1 MTEPA
6 PEGGPAG
13 GGPGVRVRRVAPA
26 EREAWLRA
34 TGLAFSEVP
43 TAELLERDRRLLEWD
58 RCLGAVVGDE
68 IVGTAAAFTYAMTV
82 PGGTAP
88 VAGVT
93 AVGVLPTHRR
103 RGVLT
108 ALMSRQLA
116 DVHRRGEVA
125 AALWASE
132 SGIYERFG
140 YGVAAPTAA
149 CRIATRHSAF
159 RAAPA
164 PPGRLRVLAADAAL
178 AVRLQPAF
186 DAVRALVP
194 GMVPRTAARWADRLA
209 PTPHPGEAAGDLV
222 VGVHEDPAGT
232 VDGYVCY
239 RVQHEWH
246 GAGAAATLRVEELRA
261 ADPAVEAVLWRLCL
275 DLDLVAEVEARKR
288 PLDDPLRDRLRE
300 PRRLRVETR
309 DGLWLRLVDLPGALA
324 ARRYATVGRL
334 VLRVEDRLCPWNDDV
349 FELEAGPDG
358 ARCRPTRRS
367 PVLRVP
373 VAALATAYLGQS
385 RLHTLVRA
393 GWVEELQPGA
403 AAAADRL
410 LGWPRAPW
418 CPDVF

>member
-1 MTEPA
+1 MTEPSA
-6 PEGGPAG
+6 GRGPAG
-13 GGPGVRVRRVAPA
+13 GNPGVRVRRVAPA

-43 TAELLERDRRLLEWD
+43 TTELLERDRRLLEWD
-58 RCLGAVVGDE
+58 RCLGATVGNE
-68 IVGTAAAFTYAMTV
+68 IVGTAAAITYAMTV

-108 ALMSRQLA
+108 ALMRRQLA
-116 DVHRRGEVA
+116 DVRWRGEVA

-140 YGVAAPTAA
+140 YGVAAPSAA

-159 RAAPA
+159 RAAPT
-164 PPGRLRVLAADAAL
+164 PPGRLRVLAADAGL

-209 PTPHPGEAAGDLV
+209 PVPHPGEAVGDLV

-246 GAGAAATLRVEELRA
+246 GPGAAAILRVEELVA
-261 ADPAVEAVLWRLCL
+261 ADPEVEAALWRLCL
-275 DLDLVAEVEARKR
+275 DLDLVAEVEARHR

-309 DGLWLRLVDLPGALA
+309 DGLWLRLVDLPAALA
-324 ARRYATVGRL
+324 ARRYATAGRL
-334 VLRVEDRLCPWNDDV
+334 VLRVEDPLCPWNDGV
-349 FELEAGPDG
+349 FELEGGPDG
-358 ARCRPTRRS
+358 ASCRPTRRR

-373 VAALATAYLGQS
+373 VAALATAYLGQT

-393 GWVEELQPGA
+393 GWVAELQPGA